1 MLAVYEYGLI
11 QPTEGEKIVND
22 QIYLAHQYYN
32 KLVEIEQERRKAVV
46 EAQLEFPHIAK
57 AQEEYEKANNLVQE
71 LMKQK
76 KLAKSYDKK
85 VEAPPQEQI
94 KLAKEARKIASE
106 NAKKAKAEEKEK
118 LVPVYQTLE
127 ETFQQKYRA
136 LRKDSGLYWGN
147 YLITEQAFDAARKAT
162 MSLGE
167 LNKKKNPQKKKYT
180 LDDWMKMPR
189 FKKWTGHGA
198 VAVQIQKGMNLSDVW
213 GGDTRLRI
221 DPLPD
226 NAFDKSISRG
236 KRKKL
241 QRTMVH
247 LRVESSHDKKPIWA
261 TWPLFMHRELPEGTI
276 IKWAK
281 VIRVPW
287 YQRWKYQWKL
297 QLTIEVPEPQL
308 KSGRSMVAVNAG
320 WRKMEDG
327 ELRVA
332 TWADIYGNT
341 GEVRLDASFRKRI
354 EKAESI
360 RGFRDKNLD
369 KLRDFLM
376 EQNIEGLDCSKWKSH
391 KRFHRLIKDQGE
403 NFPENVMQT
412 LKEWYERPSKPPV
425 IESWSE
431 RDNHLWWYERGCRS
445 GALNYR
451 REIYRL
457 FALEIAERYDII
469 VVENYDLREIVEDP
483 NRIQEPSA
491 QRVEGSPSELRGILR
506 STANR
511 LGCLVIDGE
520 SKLATQQCFLCGY
533 EEPWDAASD
542 VMHTCAGCG
551 AEWDQDINNARNM
564 LERAKKDIAEALLAQ
579 DSKPTKY
586 TGRFHKKSA

>member
-1 MLAVYEYGLI
+1 MLMVYEYGLI
-11 QPTEGEKIVND
+11 QPTEGEKSVND

-32 KLVEIEQERRKAVV
+32 KLVEIEQERRKAVI

-71 LMKQK
+71 LMKLK

-85 VEAPPQEQI
+85 VQAPPPEQI
-94 KLAKEARKIASE
+94 KLAKEARKLASE

-118 LVPVYQTLE
+118 LIPVYQTLE
-127 ETFQQKYRA
+127 EQFQQKRRE
-136 LRKDSGLYWGN
+136 LRKSSGLYWGN
-147 YLITEQAFDAARKAT
+147 YLITEAAFDAARKST

-167 LNKKKNPQKKKYT
+167 MNKKRKPHQKKFT
-180 LDDWMKMPR
+180 LEDWLKMPR

-198 VAVQIQKGMNLSDVW
+198 VAVQLQNGMCLNDVW
-213 GGDTRLRI
+213 GGDTRLAI
-221 DPLPD
+221 DPLPE
-226 NAFDKSISRG
+226 NAFDENVSRG

-241 QRTMVH
+241 QRTHVH
-247 LRVESSHDKKPIWA
+247 LRIGSSDDRKPIWA
-261 TWPLFMHRELPEGTI
+261 TWPLFMHRELPEGTV

-287 YQRWKYQWKL
+287 HQRWKYQWKL
-297 QLTIEVPEPQL
+297 QLTIEVPDPQP
-308 KSGRSMVAVNAG
+308 KFGRSMVAINAG
-320 WRKMEDG
+320 WRQMEDD

-332 TWADIYGNT
+332 TWADVYGNT
-341 GEVRLDASFRKRI
+341 GEIRLDASFRQRI

-369 KLRDFLM
+369 ELRAFLM
-376 EQNIEGLDCSKWKSH
+376 SEKIEGLDCSKWKSP
-391 KRFHRLIKDQGE
+391 KRFHALLHREDLSEK
-403 NFPENVMQT
+403 VMQT
-412 LKEWYERPSKPPV
+412 LKEWSD
-425 IESWSE
+425 

-457 FALEIAERYDII
+457 FALEMSNRYDVI
-469 VVENYDLREIVEDP
+469 VVENYDLRDIVEDP
-483 NRIQEPSA
+483 NRVQEPSA
-491 QRVEGSPSELRGILR
+491 QRVEGSPSELRNTMR

-511 LGCLVIDGE
+511 LGCLVIDGD
-520 SKLATQQCFLCGY
+520 SKLATQHCYLCDY
-533 EEPWDAASD
+533 EEPWDAAPE
-542 VMHTCAGCG
+542 VMHTCEGCG

-564 LERAKKDIAEALLAQ
+564 LERAKNDMADALLKQ
-579 DSKPTKY
+579 QENNGKKY
-586 TGRFHKKSA
+586 VGKFHKKSAVV